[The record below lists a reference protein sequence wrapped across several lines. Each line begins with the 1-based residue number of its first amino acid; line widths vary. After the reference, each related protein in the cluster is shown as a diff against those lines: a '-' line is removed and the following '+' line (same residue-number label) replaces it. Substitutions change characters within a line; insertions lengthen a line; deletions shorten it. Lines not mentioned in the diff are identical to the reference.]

1 MNHFTLALR
10 MLRKTPFV
18 TAVAVASLA
27 LGIGANAAIY
37 SIFDQLL
44 LQQLPV
50 SAPQELVNF
59 SAPGPKPGSTSCNQ
73 AGSCDDVFSYAMYR
87 DLERLQTGFSGIAGH
102 VQFGGNLAVDGEAMT
117 VDGMY
122 VTGSYFGVLG
132 LAPALGRVI
141 QPADDEPV
149 GTHFVA
155 VLSHDFWQNRFGGD
169 RSVVGKS
176 VMVNGR
182 SLSVVGVA
190 PAGFRGT
197 TLGAEPDL
205 FVPMSVRWPMSTLTN
220 PYDDR
225 RSYWM
230 YVFGRLK
237 PGLSMEQA
245 GTQLNSVYRNLLAE
259 VEAPLQQGMSDATM
273 KLFRAKQVELS
284 NGARGQ
290 TSIHRE
296 ARTPILLLFS
306 ITGTVLLI
314 ACANIANLLLARGA
328 GRATEMGVRLALGA
342 TRAQLLRQL
351 LTESLVLAV
360 LGGLASLLVAVW
372 TLKAIA
378 GFMPPEALRT
388 INFSLQPSMVLF
400 SGLVALGTGL
410 VFGLFPA
417 LHSTRDDLITV
428 IRAGAG
434 QIAGGAVASRFRTVL
449 VTAQIALSMA
459 LLISAGLFL
468 KSLVNVSRTDLG
480 LSTEQIATF
489 RISPMR
495 SGYDSTRATVLYE
508 QVEQELAAMPGVTGV
523 SNAVVAILNGNN
535 WGTDVRVQG
544 YDCGPDVDCNSR
556 YNVVGTKFL
565 DVLGMQLLGGRE
577 FTDSDRLGG
586 ARVAMVNE
594 AFVRKFNL
602 GKDVIGKF
610 MSRNGNDTLNIQIV
624 GLVKDAAYSEVK
636 DEIPPLFFTP
646 WRQEARTSALT
657 FYVRTT
663 QRPEDVLQSVQTL
676 LRRMAP
682 TVPVED
688 LKTLPQQVKE
698 NVFLDRMIS
707 TMASAF
713 AVLATLL
720 AAVGLYGVLAYS
732 VTQRTREIGV
742 RMALG
747 ADAAR
752 VRGLVM
758 RQMAVMTL
766 IGSVIGV
773 AAAFGL
779 GRAAQS
785 QLYQL
790 EGHDPV
796 VFSAAVLVLAL
807 VAFGAA
813 WLPARRASQVH
824 PMQALRYD

>member
-50 SAPQELVNF
+50 HAPQELVNF

-73 AGSCDDVFSYAMYR
+73 AGSCEDVFSYAMYR

-169 RSVVGKS
+169 RSVIGKS

-205 FVPMSVRWPMSTLTN
+205 FVPMSVRWPMSALTN

-237 PGLSMEQA
+237 PGMSMEQA
-245 GTQLNSVYRNLLAE
+245 GTQLNSVYRNLLAD

-273 KLFRAKQVELS
+273 QRFRAKQVELS

-360 LGGLASLLVAVW
+360 LGGFASLLVAVW

-434 QIAGGAVASRFRTVL
+434 QIAGGAVASRFRSVL

-480 LSTEQIATF
+480 LETEQIATF

-495 SGYDSTRATVLYE
+495 SGYDSTRAAVLYE
-508 QVEQELAAMPGVTGV
+508 QVEQELAAMPGVAGV

-556 YNVVGTKFL
+556 YNIVGTKFL
-565 DVLGMQLLGGRE
+565 DVLGMQLLSGRE
-577 FTDSDRLGG
+577 FTDSDRLGA

-636 DEIPPLFFTP
+636 DEIPPLFFSP
-646 WRQEARTSALT
+646 WRQEARTGALT

-663 QRPEDVLQSVQTL
+663 QRPEDVLQSVQAL

-688 LKTLPQQVKE
+688 LKTLPQQVRE

-766 IGSVIGV
+766 VGSVIGI
-773 AAAFGL
+773 AAAFAL

-790 EGHDPV
+790 EGHDPL
-796 VFSAAVLVLAL
+796 VFSAAVVVLAL

-813 WLPARRASQVH
+813 WLPARRAALVD

>member
-18 TAVAVASLA
+18 TAIAVASLA

-87 DLERLQTGFSGIAGH
+87 DLERLQTGFRGIAGH

-169 RSVVGKS
+169 RSVIGKS

-220 PYDDR
+220 PFDDR

-237 PGLSMEQA
+237 PGMSIEQA
-245 GTQLNSVYRNLLAE
+245 GTQLNSVYRNVLAD
-259 VEAPLQQGMSDATM
+259 VEAPLQQGMSDATL
-273 KLFRAKQVELS
+273 KRFRVKQVELS

-290 TSIHRE
+290 TSLHTE

-372 TLKAIA
+372 TLEAIA

-523 SNAVVAILNGNN
+523 SNAVVAILNGTN

-602 GKDVIGKF
+602 GKDVVGNF
-610 MSRNGNDTLNIQIV
+610 MSRNGNDSLNIQIV
-624 GLVKDAAYSEVK
+624 GLVKDAA
-636 DEIPPLFFTP
+636 
-646 WRQEARTSALT
+646 
-657 FYVRTT
+657 
-663 QRPEDVLQSVQTL
+663 
-676 LRRMAP
+676 
-682 TVPVED
+682 
-688 LKTLPQQVKE
+688 
-698 NVFLDRMIS
+698 
-707 TMASAF
+707 
-713 AVLATLL
+713 
-720 AAVGLYGVLAYS
+720 
-732 VTQRTREIGV
+732 
-742 RMALG
+742 
-747 ADAAR
+747 
-752 VRGLVM
+752 
-758 RQMAVMTL
+758 
-766 IGSVIGV
+766 
-773 AAAFGL
+773 
-779 GRAAQS
+779 
-785 QLYQL
+785 
-790 EGHDPV
+790 
-796 VFSAAVLVLAL
+796 
-807 VAFGAA
+807 
-813 WLPARRASQVH
+813 
-824 PMQALRYD
+824 

>member
-50 SAPQELVNF
+50 HAPQELVNF

-73 AGSCDDVFSYAMYR
+73 AGSCEDVFSYAMYR

-169 RSVVGKS
+169 RSVIGKS

-205 FVPMSVRWPMSTLTN
+205 FVPMSVRWPMSALTN

-237 PGLSMEQA
+237 PGMSMEQA
-245 GTQLNSVYRNLLAE
+245 GTQLNTVYRNLLAD

-360 LGGLASLLVAVW
+360 LGGFASLLVAVW

-417 LHSTRDDLITV
+417 LHSTRD
-428 IRAGAG
+428 
-434 QIAGGAVASRFRTVL
+434 
-449 VTAQIALSMA
+449 
-459 LLISAGLFL
+459 
-468 KSLVNVSRTDLG
+468 
-480 LSTEQIATF
+480 
-489 RISPMR
+489 
-495 SGYDSTRATVLYE
+495 
-508 QVEQELAAMPGVTGV
+508 
-523 SNAVVAILNGNN
+523 
-535 WGTDVRVQG
+535 
-544 YDCGPDVDCNSR
+544 
-556 YNVVGTKFL
+556 
-565 DVLGMQLLGGRE
+565 
-577 FTDSDRLGG
+577 
-586 ARVAMVNE
+586 
-594 AFVRKFNL
+594 
-602 GKDVIGKF
+602 
-610 MSRNGNDTLNIQIV
+610 
-624 GLVKDAAYSEVK
+624 
-636 DEIPPLFFTP
+636 
-646 WRQEARTSALT
+646 
-657 FYVRTT
+657 
-663 QRPEDVLQSVQTL
+663 
-676 LRRMAP
+676 
-682 TVPVED
+682 
-688 LKTLPQQVKE
+688 
-698 NVFLDRMIS
+698 
-707 TMASAF
+707 
-713 AVLATLL
+713 
-720 AAVGLYGVLAYS
+720 
-732 VTQRTREIGV
+732 
-742 RMALG
+742 
-747 ADAAR
+747 
-752 VRGLVM
+752 
-758 RQMAVMTL
+758 
-766 IGSVIGV
+766 
-773 AAAFGL
+773 
-779 GRAAQS
+779 
-785 QLYQL
+785 
-790 EGHDPV
+790 
-796 VFSAAVLVLAL
+796 
-807 VAFGAA
+807 
-813 WLPARRASQVH
+813 
-824 PMQALRYD
+824 

>member
-50 SAPQELVNF
+50 HAPQELVNF

-73 AGSCDDVFSYAMYR
+73 AGSCEDVFSYAMYR

-169 RSVVGKS
+169 RSVIGKS

-205 FVPMSVRWPMSTLTN
+205 FVPMSVRWPMSALTN

-237 PGLSMEQA
+237 PGMSMEQA
-245 GTQLNSVYRNLLAE
+245 GTQLNSVYRNLLAD

-273 KLFRAKQVELS
+273 QRFRAKQVELS

-434 QIAGGAVASRFRTVL
+434 QIAGGAVASRFRAVL

-480 LSTEQIATF
+480 LETERVATF

-495 SGYDSTRATVLYE
+495 SGYDSTRAAVLYE

-556 YNVVGTKFL
+556 YNIVGTKFL
-565 DVLGMQLLGGRE
+565 DVLGMQLLTGRE
-577 FTDSDRLGG
+577 FTDSDRLGA

-636 DEIPPLFFTP
+636 DEIPPLFFSP
-646 WRQEARTSALT
+646 WRQEARTGALT

-663 QRPEDVLQSVQTL
+663 QRPEDVLQSVQAL

-688 LKTLPQQVKE
+688 LKTLPQQVRE

-766 IGSVIGV
+766 VGSVIGI
-773 AAAFGL
+773 AAAFAL

-790 EGHDPV
+790 EGHDPL
-796 VFSAAVLVLAL
+796 VFSAAVVVLAL

-813 WLPARRASQVH
+813 WLPARRAALVD
-824 PMQALRYD
+824 PMQALRFD

>member
-50 SAPQELVNF
+50 HAPQELVNF

-73 AGSCDDVFSYAMYR
+73 AGSCEDVFSYAMYR

-169 RSVVGKS
+169 RSVIGKS

-205 FVPMSVRWPMSTLTN
+205 FVPMSVRWPMSALTN

-237 PGLSMEQA
+237 PGMSVEQA
-245 GTQLNSVYRNLLAE
+245 GTQLNSVYRNLLAD

-273 KLFRAKQVELS
+273 QRFRAKQVELS

-434 QIAGGAVASRFRTVL
+434 QIAGGAVASRFRAVL

-480 LSTEQIATF
+480 LETEQIATF

-495 SGYDSTRATVLYE
+495 SGYDSTRAAVLFE

-556 YNVVGTKFL
+556 YNIVGTKFL
-565 DVLGMQLLGGRE
+565 DVLGMQLLSGRE
-577 FTDSDRLGG
+577 FTDSDRQGA

-594 AFVRKFNL
+594 AFARKFNL

-636 DEIPPLFFTP
+636 DEIPPLFFSP
-646 WRQEARTSALT
+646 WRQEARTGALT
-657 FYVRTT
+657 FYVRTS
-663 QRPEDVLQSVQTL
+663 QRPEEVLQSVQAL

-688 LKTLPQQVKE
+688 LKTLPQQVRE

-752 VRGLVM
+752 VRALVM

-766 IGSVIGV
+766 IGSIIGV

-790 EGHDPV
+790 EGHDPL
-796 VFSAAVLVLAL
+796 VFSAAVVVLAL

-813 WLPARRASQVH
+813 WLPARRAALVD

>member
-1 MNHFTLALR
+1 MNNFTLALR

-18 TAVAVASLA
+18 TAIAIASLA

-44 LQQLPV
+44 LNRLPV
-50 SAPQELVNF
+50 NAPAELVNF
-59 SAPGPKPGSTSCNQ
+59 SVPGPKPGSTSCGQ
-73 AGSCDDVFSYAMYR
+73 AGDCEDVFSYAMFK
-87 DLERLQTGFSGIAGH
+87 DLQRQQTGFAGIAGH
-102 VQFGGNLAVDGEAMT
+102 VSFGANLAVNGEATT

-122 VTGSYFGVLG
+122 VSGSYFGVLG
-132 LAPALGRVI
+132 LSPTLGRLI

-149 GTHFVA
+149 GTNFVT
-155 VLSHDFWQNRFGGD
+155 VLSHEFWQNRFGSD
-169 RSVVGKS
+169 PAVVGKT
-176 VMVNGR
+176 VIVNGR
-182 SLSVVGVA
+182 SLTVVGVA

-197 TLGAEPDL
+197 TLGAEPDVY
-205 FVPMSVRWPMSTLTN
+205 VPVSVRWPISWLSN
-220 PYDDR
+220 QFEDR
-225 RSYWM
+225 RNYWL

-237 PGLSMEQA
+237 PGVTMEQA
-245 GTQLNSVYRNLLAE
+245 GTQLNTVYRTLIND
-259 VEAPLQQGMSDATM
+259 VESPLQQGMSEPTM
-273 KLFRAKQVELS
+273 KLFKAKTVVLTEGS
-284 NGARGQ
+284 RGQ
-290 TSIHRE
+290 SDIHRE
-296 ARTPILLLFS
+296 ASTPIYMLFA

-342 TRAQLLRQL
+342 SRTQLLRQL
-351 LTESLVLAV
+351 LTESLVLAA
-360 LGGLASLLVAVW
+360 LGGIVSLLVAVW
-372 TLKAIA
+372 TLKAI
-378 GFMPPEALRT
+378 GSFMPPEALRT
-388 INFSLQPSMVLF
+388 INISLQPGMVVF
-400 SGLVALGTGL
+400 AGLLALVTGL
-410 VFGLFPA
+410 IFGLFPA

-434 QIAGGAVASRFRTVL
+434 QIAGGKVASRFRNVL

-480 LSTEQIATF
+480 LSTDQIATF

-495 SGYDSTRATVLYE
+495 SGYDSTRAVVLYE
-508 QVEQELAAMPGVTGV
+508 QLEQELAATPGVTGV
-523 SNAVVAILNGNN
+523 TSAVVAVLNGNN

-544 YDCGPDVDCNSR
+544 YECGPDVDCNSR
-556 YNVVGTKFL
+556 YNVVGPRFL
-565 DVLGMQLLGGRE
+565 DVLGMSLLGGRE

-586 ARVAMVNE
+586 ARVALVNE
-594 AFVRKFNL
+594 AFAKKFNL
-602 GKDVIGKF
+602 GKDPVGRF
-610 MSRNGNDTLNIQIV
+610 MSRNGSDSLNIQIV
-624 GLVKDAAYSEVK
+624 GFVKDAAYSEVK
-636 DEIPPLFFTP
+636 DEVPPLFFTP
-646 WRQEARTSALT
+646 WRQEARTGGLT

-663 QRPEDVLQSVQTL
+663 QRPELMLQGINTIMKRL
-676 LRRMAP
+676 AP

-688 LKTLPQQVKE
+688 LKTLPQQVRE

-707 TMASAF
+707 SMASAF

-747 ADAAR
+747 ADASR
-752 VRGLVM
+752 VRTLVM
-758 RQMAVMTL
+758 RQVGFMTL
-766 IGSVIGV
+766 VGSVIGI

-785 QLYQL
+785 QLYKLQ
-790 EGHDPV
+790 GHDPL
-796 VFSAAVLVLAL
+796 VFTASVLVLAL
-807 VAFGAA
+807 VAFGAGY
-813 WLPARRASQVH
+813 LPARRAALVD

>member
-1 MNHFTLALR
+1 MNHLTLALR

-18 TAVAVASLA
+18 TAIAVASLA

-87 DLERLQTGFSGIAGH
+87 DLERLQAGFSGIAGH

-237 PGLSMEQA
+237 PGMSMEQA
-245 GTQLNSVYRNLLAE
+245 GTQLNSVYRNTLAE

-273 KLFRAKQVELS
+273 KLFRAKRVELS

-480 LSTEQIATF
+480 LNTEQVATF

>member
-50 SAPQELVNF
+50 HAPQELVNF

-73 AGSCDDVFSYAMYR
+73 AGSCEDVFSYAMYR

-141 QPADDEPV
+141 QPAEDEPV

-169 RSVVGKS
+169 RSVIGKS

-205 FVPMSVRWPMSTLTN
+205 FVPMSVRWPMSALTN

-237 PGLSMEQA
+237 PGMSMEQA
-245 GTQLNSVYRNLLAE
+245 GTQLNTVYRNLLAD

-360 LGGLASLLVAVW
+360 LGGFASLLVAVW

-434 QIAGGAVASRFRTVL
+434 QIAGGAVASRFRSVL

-480 LSTEQIATF
+480 LETEQIATF

-495 SGYDSTRATVLYE
+495 SGYDSTRAAVLFE

-544 YDCGPDVDCNSR
+544 FDCGPDVDCNSR
-556 YNVVGTKFL
+556 YNIVGTKFL
-565 DVLGMQLLGGRE
+565 DVLGMQLLSGRE
-577 FTDSDRLGG
+577 FTDSDRQGA

-594 AFVRKFNL
+594 AFARKFNL

-636 DEIPPLFFTP
+636 DEIPPLFFSP
-646 WRQEARTSALT
+646 WRQEARTGALT

-663 QRPEDVLQSVQTL
+663 QRPEEVLQSVQAL

-688 LKTLPQQVKE
+688 LKTLPQQVRE

-752 VRGLVM
+752 VRALVM

-766 IGSVIGV
+766 VGSIIGV

-790 EGHDPV
+790 DGHDPL
-796 VFSAAVLVLAL
+796 VFSAAVVVLAL

-813 WLPARRASQVH
+813 WLPARRAALVD

>member
-50 SAPQELVNF
+50 SEPQQLVNL

-155 VLSHDFWQNRFGGD
+155 VLSYDFWQNRFGGD

>member
-50 SAPQELVNF
+50 HAPQELVNF

-73 AGSCDDVFSYAMYR
+73 AGSCEDVFSYAMYR

-169 RSVVGKS
+169 RSVIGKS

-205 FVPMSVRWPMSTLTN
+205 FVPMSVRWPMSALTN

-237 PGLSMEQA
+237 PGMSMEQA
-245 GTQLNSVYRNLLAE
+245 GTQLNSVYRNLLAD

-273 KLFRAKQVELS
+273 QRFRAKQVELS

-434 QIAGGAVASRFRTVL
+434 QIAGGAVASRFRAVL

-480 LSTEQIATF
+480 LETEQVATF

-495 SGYDSTRATVLYE
+495 SGYDSTRAAVLYE

-556 YNVVGTKFL
+556 YNIVGTKFL
-565 DVLGMQLLGGRE
+565 DVLGMQLLSGRE
-577 FTDSDRLGG
+577 FTDSDRQGA

-594 AFVRKFNL
+594 AFARKFNL

-636 DEIPPLFFTP
+636 DEIPPLFFSP
-646 WRQEARTSALT
+646 WRQEARTGALT
-657 FYVRTT
+657 FYVRTS
-663 QRPEDVLQSVQTL
+663 QRPEEVLQSVQAL

-688 LKTLPQQVKE
+688 LKTLPQQVRE

-766 IGSVIGV
+766 VGSVIGI
-773 AAAFGL
+773 AAAFAL

-790 EGHDPV
+790 EGHDPL
-796 VFSAAVLVLAL
+796 VFSAAVVVLAL

-813 WLPARRASQVH
+813 WLPARRAALVD